1 MTGRG
6 GKTAQKKRTSKSA
19 KAGLVMPVSRF
30 IRALKKG
37 NYSKRL
43 SAASGVYA
51 AAVIEYLVAEVLE
64 LAGKA
69 STDNKKR
76 RISPRHIQL
85 AIRNDEELNRFCE
98 GVVIS
103 QGGVMPNVHPAL
115 LKQRKDWK
123 SSDTAILSQEQKQS
137 LLESQSEKVKEKS
150 DGKVKKSHKKS
161 PKKTR
166 TSSE

>member
-1 MTGRG
+1 MSGRG
-6 GKTAQKKRTSKSA
+6 AKTVQGKKRTSKSS
-19 KAGLVMPVSRF
+19 KSGLVMPVSRI
-30 IRALKKG
+30 IRNMRKG

-69 STDNKKR
+69 SADNNKKR
-76 RISPRHIQL
+76 ITPRHIQL

-103 QGGVMPNVHPAL
+103 QGGVIPQIHPAL
-115 LKQRKDWK
+115 YKARKDWRVG
-123 SSDTAILSQEQKQS
+123 DTAINAQAPEV
-137 LLESQSEKVKEKS
+137 EK
-150 DGKVKKSHKKS
+150 KVKKSKKAVAA
-161 PKKTR
+161 
-166 TSSE
+166 E